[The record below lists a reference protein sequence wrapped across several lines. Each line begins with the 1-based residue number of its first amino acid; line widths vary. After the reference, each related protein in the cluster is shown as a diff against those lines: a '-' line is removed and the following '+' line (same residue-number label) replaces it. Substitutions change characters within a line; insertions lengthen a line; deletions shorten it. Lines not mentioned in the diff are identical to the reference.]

1 MPRLTGD
8 GAAEALQ
15 RLAREQCKTMSGGGI
30 VSGAVRICPGPDCTR
45 EAGLRHGL
53 CQEHRAQQRR
63 GRPLTPIR
71 KYQNTA
77 DILDDIQLM
86 RDTGEHPERAA
97 ERLGMTPAALSR
109 ALYRHG
115 SPWPALEA
123 AVARAQRVQRA
134 ER

>member
-1 MPRLTGD
+1 M
-8 GAAEALQ
+8 
-15 RLAREQCKTMSGGGI
+15 
-30 VSGAVRICPGPDCTR
+30 
-45 EAGLRHGL
+45 
-53 CQEHRAQQRR
+53 
-63 GRPLTPIR
+63 TPIR
-71 KYQNTA
+71 KYQKTA

-86 RDTGEHPERAA
+86 RDAGEHPERAA

-123 AVARAQRVQRA
+123 AVARARAQRAQRA

>member
-1 MPRLTGD
+1 M
-8 GAAEALQ
+8 
-15 RLAREQCKTMSGGGI
+15 
-30 VSGAVRICPGPDCTR
+30 
-45 EAGLRHGL
+45 
-53 CQEHRAQQRR
+53 
-63 GRPLTPIR
+63 TPIR
-71 KYQNTA
+71 KLQKTA

-86 RDTGEHPERAA
+86 RDAGEHPERAA

-123 AVARAQRVQRA
+123 AVARAQRAQRA

>member
-1 MPRLTGD
+1 M
-8 GAAEALQ
+8 
-15 RLAREQCKTMSGGGI
+15 
-30 VSGAVRICPGPDCTR
+30 
-45 EAGLRHGL
+45 
-53 CQEHRAQQRR
+53 
-63 GRPLTPIR
+63 TPIR
-71 KYQNTA
+71 KYQKTA
-77 DILDDIQLM
+77 DILDDTQLM

-123 AVARAQRVQRA
+123 AVTRAQRVQRA

>member
-1 MPRLTGD
+1 M
-8 GAAEALQ
+8 
-15 RLAREQCKTMSGGGI
+15 
-30 VSGAVRICPGPDCTR
+30 SGAVRICPGPDCTR

-71 KYQNTA
+71 KYQKTA

-86 RDTGEHPERAA
+86 RDAGEDPERAA

>member
-1 MPRLTGD
+1 M
-8 GAAEALQ
+8 
-15 RLAREQCKTMSGGGI
+15 
-30 VSGAVRICPGPDCTR
+30 
-45 EAGLRHGL
+45 
-53 CQEHRAQQRR
+53 
-63 GRPLTPIR
+63 TPIR
-71 KYQNTA
+71 KYQETA

-86 RDTGEHPERAA
+86 RDAGEHPERAA

-123 AVARAQRVQRA
+123 AVARARAQRAQRA